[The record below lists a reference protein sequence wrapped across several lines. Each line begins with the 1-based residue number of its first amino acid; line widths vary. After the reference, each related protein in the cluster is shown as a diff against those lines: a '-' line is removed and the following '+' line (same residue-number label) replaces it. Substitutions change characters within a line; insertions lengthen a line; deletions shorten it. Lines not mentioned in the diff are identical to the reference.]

1 MRYLFLLCGLVLFLF
16 SCSNVIFVHSQPEG
30 VESLNK
36 IPDRLHGMYVFEDSS
51 FNSESYVVTD
61 SSVGDMVLGD
71 NLIVKQ
77 RGNYFYLNLS
87 GDNEYALY
95 VVRITQFLHE
105 DIEISFLNITNE
117 NAHLFNILNL
127 EEIRAFDEQ
136 DEGQPLSFNRRP
148 DYLIDYVSVNQLN
161 LLLNSSKNKQ
171 RLLRVD

>member
-1 MRYLFLLCGLVLFLF
+1 MRYLFFLCGLVLFLF
-16 SCSNVIFVHSQPEG
+16 SCSNIIFVHSQPEG
-30 VESLNK
+30 VECLNE

-51 FNSESYVVTD
+51 FNSQSYVVTD

-87 GDNEYALY
+87 GNNEYTLY
-95 VVRITQFLHE
+95 VVRITKFLHE

-127 EEIRAFDEQ
+127 GEIRAFDEQ
-136 DEGQPLSFNRRP
+136 DVSFKQKP
-148 DYLIDYVSVNQLN
+148 DYLVDDVSVNQLN
-161 LLLNSSKNKQ
+161 LLLNSSKKKFT
-171 RLLRVD
+171 LIRVD

>member
-1 MRYLFLLCGLVLFLF
+1 MRYLFFLCGLVLFLF
-16 SCSNVIFVHSQPEG
+16 SCSNIIFVHSQPEG
-30 VESLNK
+30 VESLNE

-87 GDNEYALY
+87 GNNEYTLY

-136 DEGQPLSFNRRP
+136 AVSFKQKP
-148 DYLIDYVSVNQLN
+148 DYLIDDVSVNQLN
-161 LLLNSSKNKQ
+161 LLLNSSKKKF
-171 RLLRVD
+171 RLFRVD

>member
-127 EEIRAFDEQ
+127 EEIRAFDKQ
-136 DEGQPLSFNRRP
+136 DVSFKQKP
-148 DYLIDYVSVNQLN
+148 DYLIDDVSVNQLN